1 MRRRRAAPGPPF
13 SPPPGPPLCVLA
25 PGPVRADLPPL
36 ARRIARAFARGEA
49 DALLPP
55 RLALRPGPDGGLL
68 AVPLDGGVGDDVAQ
82 ALLATWSRPTFAPLL
97 TLLTAIDAWRRA
109 QAPRWADVLAP
120 RQLDPL
126 NGGVYG
132 DLIREAFERCA
143 GARTSAAN
151 AAFLERR
158 RRDFCA
164 AMERFLHR
172 LRRDQRAGRLR
183 ALGAAGRV
191 VALSALG
198 EETHNGFERVLRV
211 GFRNGVVLVHKARP
225 ADGER
230 LLLRPGG
237 LFDVVQRAPA
247 AAGDFRLPLL
257 DSVDGVRGDGLW
269 CEWIAPPAQW
279 GTLRREGVWRLRGP
293 RLSPAVARRFWHD
306 AGALAA
312 ACCAFGIA
320 DLYAGN
326 LRVGCRR
333 ASAEPM
339 PYPVDPEVCFA
350 PLSGLAHTGLIADP
364 AAEAG
369 GHGNHHVGF
378 EPKPRL
384 CSADAPLTG
393 FVHRADGA
401 LALQRIT
408 ATLARSETCNV
419 VADTSGRIGPAPYLP
434 AFARGLFDAWATLCL
449 QWPRIE
455 ARLQRSGTARTRVL
469 RRSSE
474 VYAAAM
480 DADALGEA
488 DVPLDFDAAERRQ
501 MRRGDLP
508 AFYRDLRGG
517 PLRCIDVDA
526 DGRPRA
532 RRLRCAEPAPL
543 AQGGIARPP
552 QFVDLALALR
562 DLAAAN
568 FAETGPFA
576 CEDRAFGVR
585 LRIAAARRGEAA
597 FEWPQRGHR
606 LLFRWHGD
614 RLRLRAE
621 PLPPALPNAAERR
634 ALRSRLLRIDR
645 IDAALRARWAAAGF
659 PARGPL
665 ARELRAL
672 ERAAAEWLRA
682 CVDAHGWP
690 GRALVGARAAAA
702 ACRLVQH
709 LQDASAFQRRCL
721 RLLRAA
727 AAAGEVPAS
736 QPAYL
741 EDALCVQAGRAQ
753 RFGTKLRRIET
764 PAGAALVPYPI
775 RAAAAVD
782 ARRAAVG
789 LPPMAQYLR
798 RAQRR
803 LVRLERAT

>member
-1 MRRRRAAPGPPF
+1 MRRRRAAPGTSL
-13 SPPPGPPLCVLA
+13 SPSPGSPLFVLA
-25 PGPVRADLPPL
+25 PGPVRAGLPPL
-36 ARRIARAFARGEA
+36 ARRIARAFARGETG
-49 DALLPP
+49 ALLPP
-55 RLALRPGPDGGLL
+55 RLALRPGPDGGVL
-68 AVPLDGGVGDDVAQ
+68 AVPLDGPVGEAGAH
-82 ALLATWSRPTFAPLL
+82 ALLATWSRPAFAPLL
-97 TLLTAIDAWRRA
+97 ALLDEIDRWRRA
-109 QAPRWADVLAP
+109 QAPRWADVIAP

-143 GARTSAAN
+143 GARAPADNTAW
-151 AAFLERR
+151 LERR

-172 LRRDQRAGRLR
+172 LRRDLRGGRLR

-191 VALSALG
+191 VALTALG

-211 GFRNGVVLVHKARP
+211 RFRNGVVLVHKARP

-230 LLLRPGG
+230 LLMRPGG
-237 LFDVVQRAPA
+237 LFDAVQRAPV
-247 AAGDFRLPLL
+247 AAGEFRLPLL
-257 DSVDGVRGDGLW
+257 DSVDGARGDGLW

-279 GTLRREGVWRLRGP
+279 GRLRREGAWRLRGP
-293 RLSPAVARRFWHD
+293 RLSPSLARRFWHD

-312 ACCAFGIA
+312 ACCAFGVA

-326 LRVGCRR
+326 LRVGRRR

-350 PLSGLAHTGLIADP
+350 TLAGLTQTGLIADP
-364 AAEAG
+364 AG
-369 GHGNHHVGF
+369 RGNHHVGF
-378 EPKPRL
+378 EPEPRL
-384 CSADAPLTG
+384 CSAEAPLTG
-393 FVHRADGA
+393 FVRRADGA
-401 LALQRIT
+401 WALQRIA

-419 VADTSGRIGPAPYLP
+419 VADTRGRIGPAPYLP
-434 AFARGLFDAWATLCL
+434 AFARGLFDAWATLCV

-455 ARLQRSGTARTRVL
+455 ARLRRSGAARTRVL

-480 DADALGEA
+480 DADTLGDAGALAG
-488 DVPLDFDAAERRQ
+488 FDAAERAQ

-517 PLRCIDVDA
+517 PLRWIALDR
-526 DGRPRA
+526 DGRPRQRA
-532 RRLRCAEPAPL
+532 LRCPDPAPL
-543 AQGGIARPP
+543 AQAGIAQPP

-562 DLAAAN
+562 DLAAAG
-568 FAETGPFA
+568 FAETGPVA
-576 CEDRAFGVR
+576 HDDRTLGVR
-585 LRIAAARRGEAA
+585 LRIVAARRGEAA
-597 FEWPQRGHR
+597 FDWVQRGHR
-606 LLFRWHGD
+606 LIFRWHGD

-621 PLPPALPNAAERR
+621 PLPPAPPNPAERR
-634 ALRSRLLRIDR
+634 ALRERLLRIDR

-659 PARGPL
+659 PTRGPL

-672 ERAAAEWLRA
+672 ERAAADWLRE

-690 GRALVGARAAAA
+690 GRTLVGARAADA

-709 LQDASAFQRRCL
+709 LQDATAFQRRCL

-727 AAAGEVPAS
+727 AAAGDVPAA

-741 EDALCVQAGRAQ
+741 EDALCVQAGRPQ
-753 RFGTKLRRIET
+753 RHGTKLRRIET
-764 PAGAALVPYPI
+764 ASGSAFAPYPI

-803 LVRLERAT
+803 WARLERDA

>member
-1 MRRRRAAPGPPF
+1 
-13 SPPPGPPLCVLA
+13 VLA
-25 PGPVRADLPPL
+25 PGPIRAGLPPL

-49 DALLPP
+49 GALLPP
-55 RLALRPGPDGGLL
+55 RLVLCPGPDGGLL
-68 AVPLDGGVGDDVAQ
+68 AVPLDGGLGDAVAR
-82 ALLATWSRPTFAPLL
+82 ALLATWSRPAFAPLL
-97 TLLTAIDAWRRA
+97 TLLAALDDWRRA

-126 NGGVYG
+126 NDGVYG

-143 GARTSAAN
+143 GARAPADN

-172 LRRDQRAGRLR
+172 LRRDLRAGRLR

-191 VALSALG
+191 VALRALG

-237 LFDVVQRAPA
+237 LFDAVQRSPA

-257 DSVDGVRGDGLW
+257 DSVDGARGDGLW

-279 GTLRREGVWRLRGP
+279 GLLRREGRWRLRGP
-293 RLSPAVARRFWHD
+293 RLSPSAARRFWHD

-312 ACCAFGIA
+312 TCCAFGIA

-326 LRVGCRR
+326 LRVGRR
-333 ASAEPM
+333 CASAEPM

-378 EPKPRL
+378 EPKPRF

-419 VADTSGRIGPAPYLP
+419 VADTRGRIGPAPYLP

-449 QWPRIE
+449 QWPRIA
-455 ARLQRSGTARTRVL
+455 ARLQRSGASRTRVL

-480 DADALGEA
+480 DADTLGEA
-488 DVPLDFDAAERRQ
+488 DVPAGFDAAERAQ

-517 PLRCIDVDA
+517 PLRWIDPGSALDRA
-526 DGRPRA
+526 PRPRA
-532 RRLRCAEPAPL
+532 RTLRCADPAPL
-543 AQGGIARPP
+543 AQAGIAQPP

-562 DLAAAN
+562 DLAAAC
-568 FAETGPFA
+568 FAETGPLA
-576 CEDRAFGVR
+576 HEDRALGVR
-585 LRIAAARRGEAA
+585 LRIVAARRGEAA
-597 FEWPQRGHR
+597 FDWPQRGHR
-606 LLFRWHGD
+606 LIFRWHGD

-621 PLPPALPNAAERR
+621 PLPPTPPSTAERR
-634 ALRSRLLRIDR
+634 ALRTRLLRIDR

-690 GRALVGARAAAA
+690 GRALVGARAADA

-709 LQDASAFQRRCL
+709 LQDATAFQRRCL

-727 AAAGEVPAS
+727 AAAGDVPAS

-741 EDALCVQAGRAQ
+741 EDTLCVEAGRAQ

-764 PAGAALVPYPI
+764 ADGGALVPYPI

-803 LVRLERAT
+803 LARLERET

>member
-1 MRRRRAAPGPPF
+1 M
-13 SPPPGPPLCVLA
+13 LA
-25 PGPVRADLPPL
+25 PGPIRAGLPPL
-36 ARRIARAFARGEA
+36 ARRIARAFARG
-49 DALLPP
+49 DAGVLLPP
-55 RLALRPGPDGGLL
+55 RLVLRRGPEGGVI
-68 AVPLDGGVGDDVAQ
+68 AAPLDGVVGEDAAR
-82 ALLATWSRPTFAPLL
+82 ALLATWSRPAFAPLL
-97 TLLTAIDAWRRA
+97 ALLDALDDWRRA

-126 NGGVYG
+126 NDGVYG

-143 GARTSAAN
+143 GARAPADN

-172 LRRDQRAGRLR
+172 LRRDLRSGRLR

-191 VALSALG
+191 VALCALG

-237 LFDVVQRAPA
+237 LFDAVQRLPA

-257 DSVDGVRGDGLW
+257 DSVDGARGDGLW

-279 GTLRREGVWRLRGP
+279 GLLRREGDLRLRGP

-312 ACCAFGIA
+312 ACCAFGVA

-326 LRVGCRR
+326 LRVGRRR
-333 ASAEPM
+333 ALADPM

-350 PLSGLAHTGLIADP
+350 PLPGLAHTGLIADP

-378 EPKPRL
+378 EPKPRF

-393 FVHRADGA
+393 FVLRADGA

-419 VADTSGRIGPAPYLP
+419 VADTRGRIGPAPYLP

-455 ARLQRSGTARTRVL
+455 TRLHRSGAARTRVL

-480 DADALGEA
+480 DADTLGETA
-488 DVPLDFDAAERRQ
+488 ALADFDPAERAQ

-517 PLRCIDVDA
+517 PLRWIDPGSERDR
-526 DGRPRA
+526 RPRA
-532 RRLRCAEPAPL
+532 RALRCAEPAPL
-543 AQGGIARPP
+543 AQAGIAQPP

-562 DLAAAN
+562 DLAAAG
-568 FAETGPFA
+568 FAETGPLA
-576 CEDRAFGVR
+576 HEDRALGVR
-585 LRIAAARRGEAA
+585 LRIVAARRGEAA
-597 FEWPQRGHR
+597 FDWLQRGHR
-606 LLFRWHGD
+606 LIFRWHGD

-621 PLPPALPNAAERR
+621 PLPPSAAERR
-634 ALRSRLLRIDR
+634 ALRTRLLRIDR

-672 ERAAAEWLRA
+672 QRAAAEWLRA
-682 CVDAHGWP
+682 CVDGHGWP
-690 GRALVGARAAAA
+690 GRALVGARAADA

-709 LQDASAFQRRCL
+709 LDDATAFQRRCL

-727 AAAGEVPAS
+727 AAAGDVPVS

-764 PAGAALVPYPI
+764 ARGPALVPYPI
-775 RAAAAVD
+775 RAAADVD

-803 LVRLERAT
+803 LALLERGT

>member
-1 MRRRRAAPGPPF
+1 MRRRRAAPGTSL
-13 SPPPGPPLCVLA
+13 SPSPAPLCVLA
-25 PGPVRADLPPL
+25 PGPIRPGLPPL
-36 ARRIARAFARGEA
+36 ARRIARAFARG
-49 DALLPP
+49 DAGGLLPP
-55 RLALRPGPDGGLL
+55 RLVLRPGPDGGAL
-68 AVPLDGGVGDDVAQ
+68 AVPLDGGVGDAGAR
-82 ALLATWSRPTFAPLL
+82 ALLATWSRPPFAPLL
-97 TLLTAIDAWRRA
+97 ALLCALDDWRRV

-120 RQLDPL
+120 HQLDPL
-126 NGGVYG
+126 KDGVYG

-143 GARTSAAN
+143 GARAPADN
-151 AAFLERR
+151 AIRLEHR

-172 LRRDQRAGRLR
+172 LRRDLRNGRLR
-183 ALGAAGRV
+183 ALGAVGRV
-191 VALSALG
+191 VALRALG

-237 LFDVVQRAPA
+237 LFDAVQRLPA

-257 DSVDGVRGDGLW
+257 DSVDGARGDGLW

-279 GTLRREGVWRLRGP
+279 GLLRRDGDLRLHGP
-293 RLSPAVARRFWHD
+293 RLSHAEARRFWHD

-312 ACCAFGIA
+312 VCCAFGVA

-350 PLSGLAHTGLIADP
+350 PLSGLARTGLIADP
-364 AAEAG
+364 AAEAA

-378 EPKPRL
+378 EPKPRF

-408 ATLARSETCNV
+408 ATLARSESCNV
-419 VADTSGRIGPAPYLP
+419 VADTRGRIGPAPYLP
-434 AFARGLFDAWATLCL
+434 VFARGLFDAWATLCL
-449 QWPRIE
+449 QWSRIA
-455 ARLQRSGTARTRVL
+455 ARLQRSGASRTRVL

-480 DADALGEA
+480 DADTLGESA
-488 DVPLDFDAAERRQ
+488 ALVDFDAAERAQ

-517 PLRCIDVDA
+517 PLRWIDPGSAPDR
-526 DGRPRA
+526 DRRPRL
-532 RRLRCAEPAPL
+532 RTLRCADPAPL
-543 AQGGIARPP
+543 AQAGIAQPP

-562 DLAAAN
+562 DLAAAC
-568 FAETGPFA
+568 FAETGPVA
-576 CEDRAFGVR
+576 HEDRALGVR
-585 LRIAAARRGEAA
+585 LRILAARRGEAA
-597 FEWPQRGHR
+597 FDWPQRGHR
-606 LLFRWHGD
+606 LIFRWHGD
-614 RLRLRAE
+614 RLRLHAE
-621 PLPPALPNAAERR
+621 PLPPSAAERR
-634 ALRSRLLRIDR
+634 ALRMRLLRIDR
-645 IDAALRARWAAAGF
+645 LDASLRARWAAAGF
-659 PARGPL
+659 PMRGPL
-665 ARELRAL
+665 ARELRSL
-672 ERAAAEWLRA
+672 ERAAADWLRA
-682 CVDAHGWP
+682 VVDAHGWP
-690 GRALVGARAAAA
+690 GRALVGARAADA

-709 LQDASAFQRRCL
+709 LDDATAFQRRCL

-727 AAAGEVPAS
+727 AAAGDVPAS

-764 PAGAALVPYPI
+764 ARGPALVPYPI
-775 RAAAAVD
+775 HAAAAVD

-803 LVRLERAT
+803 LARLEREI